1 MKYSVT
7 VTPLFS
13 TYTGIFPVGRMDWTF
28 AHLQFFVLHLDEKR
42 KTAILM
48 AEVVFAKIIVSDT
61 PRGVG
66 GEKGTKHHTTEV

>member
-1 MKYSVT
+1 MLT
-7 VTPLFS
+7 E
-13 TYTGIFPVGRMDWTF
+13 WTF

-48 AEVVFAKIIVSDT
+48 AEVEFANIIVSDT

-66 GEKGTKHHTTEV
+66 ADKGTKHHTTDV